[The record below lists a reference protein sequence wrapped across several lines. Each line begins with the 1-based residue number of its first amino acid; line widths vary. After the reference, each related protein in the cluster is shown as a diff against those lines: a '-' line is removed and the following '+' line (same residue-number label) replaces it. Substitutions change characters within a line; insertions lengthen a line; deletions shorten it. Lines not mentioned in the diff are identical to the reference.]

1 MPDPKDWHFSCL
13 SEVGIF
19 SPDDASS
26 ERETQHAG
34 LGQAMTGRDPSQQST
49 VAAAPGSVDEPGRA
63 ATDRRGHP
71 RIRPDGANQL
81 AASLASGSDVR
92 LIDLSKGGAQFECDR
107 RFLPNATVSL
117 RLLSKDGQ
125 HLVTGRVVRSRIIRV
140 ASGGLGY
147 LIGVAFNAPLQTE
160 LEGEVVPESTGTPT
174 PSADAAGPQS
184 VNAVP
189 SAATAPPETDPE
201 STALGAD
208 ITAEEA
214 LAFEATI
221 EMAPTMLT
229 VTASVDTTSEQLHDM
244 FNGNDW

>member
-1 MPDPKDWHFSCL
+1 
-13 SEVGIF
+13 
-19 SPDDASS
+19 
-26 ERETQHAG
+26 
-34 LGQAMTGRDPSQQST
+34 MTGRDANQQST
-49 VAAAPGSVDEPGRA
+49 VAEDAGSIAEPARTA
-63 ATDRRGHP
+63 SDRRGHP
-71 RIRPDGANQL
+71 RVRPDGANQL

-125 HLVTGRVVRSRIIRV
+125 HLVTGRVVRSRIIRL

-147 LIGVAFNAPLQTE
+147 LIGIAFNAPLQTE
-160 LEGEVVPESTGTPT
+160 LEGEVVPESTGAPA
-174 PSADAAGPQS
+174 PLAEAPGQQS
-184 VNAVP
+184 VDVG
-189 SAATAPPETDPE
+189 SAATAPTNPQGVGPEPTP
-201 STALGAD
+201 LGAD

>member
-1 MPDPKDWHFSCL
+1 VTAPDPKQ
-13 SEVGIF
+13 
-19 SPDDASS
+19 P
-26 ERETQHAG
+26 
-34 LGQAMTGRDPSQQST
+34 ST
-49 VAAAPGSVDEPGRA
+49 VAEAPGGVTAEGRA
-63 ATDRRGHP
+63 TTDRRGHP
-71 RIRPDGANQL
+71 RVRPDDSNKL

-125 HLVTGRVVRSRIIRV
+125 HLVTGRVVRSRIIRL

-160 LEGEVVPESTGTPT
+160 LEGEIVPETTHPPAPASPLVPAADTLHSAGEQAETNQL
-174 PSADAAGPQS
+174 PSSGDAA
-184 VNAVP
+184 
-189 SAATAPPETDPE
+189 T
-201 STALGAD
+201 LGAD
-208 ITAEEA
+208 ISAEEA

-221 EMAPTMLT
+221 QMAPTMLT
-229 VTASVDTTSEQLHDM
+229 VTASVDSTSEQLHDM